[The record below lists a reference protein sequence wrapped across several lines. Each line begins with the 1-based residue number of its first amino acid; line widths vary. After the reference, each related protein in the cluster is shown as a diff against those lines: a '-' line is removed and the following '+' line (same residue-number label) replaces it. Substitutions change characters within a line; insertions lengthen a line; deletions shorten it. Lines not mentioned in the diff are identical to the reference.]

1 MGRRP
6 GSEAV
11 WFTFLPPD
19 AWECKRRLVTVS
31 KEIRDIVSGGKAL
44 AVGTDFQ
51 VNHLHVESRF
61 LQVAGIGKGG
71 CARQLKRRVLSRHGV
86 NV

>member
-19 AWECKRRLVTVS
+19 ARERKRHLVNVS

-71 CARQLKRRVLSRHGV
+71 CARQLKRVLSRHGV

>member
-19 AWECKRRLVTVS
+19 AQERKRHLVNVS

-61 LQVAGIGKGG
+61 L
-71 CARQLKRRVLSRHGV
+71 
-86 NV
+86 